1 VHSTFVVYIKKS
13 VIANNNITQ
22 IFKEE
27 IMSKVFI
34 VSAKRT
40 AIGSF
45 MGSLNTVKPSDFG
58 SVVVK
63 NILDETKIPVEKID
77 EVIVG
82 NILPAGQGQG
92 IARQVSIKAGIPV
105 EVPAYGLNMVCG
117 SGMKTLMTA
126 YANIKV
132 GLHNMVIVGGVE
144 SMSQAP
150 FIIPTKIR
158 NGNKMGG
165 FNVTDHM
172 ISDALTDVFNDV
184 HMGITAEN
192 IVDQFGFTR
201 EEQDAFAFHSQQK
214 AIAAVD
220 AGKFKDEIVP
230 IHVKLRREEFDFDTD
245 EYPNRRTDFEK
256 LGKLRP
262 AFKKDGSVTAG
273 NSSGIND
280 GASFM
285 LVVSEEA
292 LKEYNLTPLME
303 VVGVG
308 QGGVE
313 PLVMGLGPVPAIRDV
328 LKRTGMKLQDMEL
341 LELNEAF
348 ASQSLGVIR
357 SISEEHGMKEN
368 DIMEICNVNGGA
380 IALGHPVG
388 ASGNRIITTLIHEMI
403 KRGNKFG
410 LASLCIGGGMGT
422 AVILKN
428 VEAK

>member
-1 VHSTFVVYIKKS
+1 
-13 VIANNNITQ
+13 
-22 IFKEE
+22 
-27 IMSKVFI
+27 MSKVFI

-45 MGSLNTVKPSDFG
+45 LGSLSTIHPSEFG

-63 NILDETKIPVEKID
+63 NILDETKVPADKID
-77 EVIVG
+77 EVVVG
-82 NILPAGQGQG
+82 NILPAGLGQG
-92 IARQVSIKAGIPV
+92 VGRQVSIKAGIPA
-105 EVPAYGLNMVCG
+105 EVPAYGINMVCG

-126 YANIKV
+126 YANIKA

-144 SMSQAP
+144 AMSKAP
-150 FIIPTKIR
+150 YIVPQKVR
-158 NGNKMGG
+158 NGIKMGG
-165 FNVTDHM
+165 YQVTDHM
-172 ISDALTDVFNDV
+172 IADALTDAFNNV

-192 IVDQFGFTR
+192 IVERFGFTR
-201 EEQDAFAFHSQQK
+201 EQQDEFAFDSQQK
-214 AIAAVD
+214 AIKAVD

-245 EYPNRRTDFEK
+245 EYPNRRTNVEK
-256 LGKLRP
+256 LAKLRP

-285 LVVSEEA
+285 LVVSEDA
-292 LKEYNLTPLME
+292 LKKYNLTPLME

-313 PLVMGLGPVPAIRDV
+313 PLVMGLGPVPAIRNV
-328 LKRTGMKLQDMEL
+328 LEYTNMKLEEMEL

-348 ASQSLGVIR
+348 AAQSLGVIQML
-357 SISEEHGMKEN
+357 SEEHGVSKE
-368 DIMEICNVNGGA
+368 DIMAKCNVNGGA

-388 ASGNRIITTLIHEMI
+388 ASGNRIIVTLIHEMI
-403 KRGNKFG
+403 KRGNKYG